1 MGCRYWQLQR
11 KQESWREGAFV
22 EVWEVVRLSRPVH
35 RSSTVGLRSVSVTLR
50 HPLQHETAADIN
62 QLLMTT
68 LRVDTRG
75 PGPP

>member
-1 MGCRYWQLQR
+1 MSMAYLCLEMHVGDSL
-11 KQESWREGAFV
+11 ESA
-22 EVWEVVRLSRPVH
+22 
-35 RSSTVGLRSVSVTLR
+35 LR